1 MSNKNVIEFRLN
13 GKKNKQ
19 YAMVRKLEE
28 SENKLKRYQKGQYGQ
43 NLKKKL
49 VN

>member
-1 MSNKNVIEFRLN
+1 MNVKWKE
-13 GKKNKQ
+13 NKQ

-28 SENKLKRYQKGQYGQ
+28 SENNQKRDQKGQYGQ
-43 NLKKKL
+43 DLKKKL

>member
-1 MSNKNVIEFRLN
+1 MYVKWKNN
-13 GKKNKQ
+13 Q

-28 SENKLKRYQKGQYGQ
+28 SENNQKRDQKGQYGQ
-43 NLKKKL
+43 DLKKKL